1 LIGFCIVLLDEELDQ
16 GGVCAHTPS
25 PEHWF
30 CKRKLQVPWRD
41 AAQVRPVGSSDGA
54 ASGKEV
60 SNPEVMICSG
70 FSNLENHEQSEF
82 WRQVNF
88 RILLTFSSY
97 VFYRI
102 VYLLVLYRNC
112 EV

>member
-1 LIGFCIVLLDEELDQ
+1 MRDALVVCEMILHLLVSVLLDEELDQ

-25 PEHWF
+25 PEHWL

-60 SNPEVMICSG
+60 SNPEVMICSD
-70 FSNLENHEQSEF
+70 FTYF
-82 WRQVNF
+82 RQHKD
-88 RILLTFSSY
+88 
-97 VFYRI
+97 
-102 VYLLVLYRNC
+102 
-112 EV
+112 